1 MGSPAENIITK
12 CAAADPE
19 KGGHAV
25 IAAWL
30 KIDVSRV
37 YRWTYPKDRGGTGGI
52 IPAKHQ
58 QTLLE
63 KAKAADIRLRPAD
76 FFEAVTS

>member
-1 MGSPAENIITK
+1 MTTPAEHVIAK
-12 CAAADPE
+12 CAAADPD
-19 KGGHAV
+19 KGGYAV
-25 IAAWL
+25 IAGWL

-37 YRWTYPKDRGGTGGI
+37 YRWTYPKERGGTGGI

-63 KAKAADIRLRPAD
+63 KAQAADIRLKPAD
-76 FFEAVTS
+76 FFEAVSS